1 VTTPVR
7 FGRYELVR
15 RLGRG
20 GMAEVFLARYRGPE
34 SFEKRLVIKRV
45 LPERSRDR
53 AFLTLFFEE
62 ARLHVSLSHGNL
74 VPVFD
79 FGRVGNLYF
88 IAMEYVPGTDLGAIL
103 GRGALSPAEVA
114 YVGVELCR
122 GLGYVHRRGLVHR
135 DVTPR
140 NVLVSTEGE
149 IKLSDFGVA
158 LASQATGQGGLR
170 GTPAYMAP
178 EQARGEALDG
188 RADLYAL
195 ALVLIEALTGKRVRA
210 AREGEDATALATATP
225 PLPPEGPLAGAL
237 GAVLLRAAAPDAR
250 DRFADADAMLAALDG
265 ALKSLPV
272 VSPGPARALAGRVAE
287 MQGSAREEPVD
298 AEASVGPA
306 TYFRDAPTVAE
317 GMEQL
322 RATLATLDGRRRRG
336 MISLLVVAL
345 VAGAGLLF
353 AGQKWLR
360 VAPPAPQVTTPDL
373 ARAPVA
379 DMTPPPDLAPA
390 PPPPPPPIGAKRAP
404 APDERK
410 RMTPE
415 PDEPRRHLPIA
426 RAETGTVRVQCTPW
440 CVPLVDGTRRG
451 DGARVHVLQLGAGK
465 HRLGAQRL
473 EDRQEREVE
482 VAPRRQLSIDFT
494 FQ

>member
-1 VTTPVR
+1 MRLCEHAARTDPKLSRLGDRITPTVR
-7 FGRYELVR
+7 FGRYELLR

-62 ARLHVSLSHGNL
+62 ARLHSSLSHGNL

-103 GRGALSPAEVA
+103 GRGALSPTEVA
-114 YVGVELCR
+114 YVGIELCR

-149 IKLSDFGVA
+149 VKLSDFGVA
-158 LASQATGQGGLR
+158 LSSQAALRTGLR

-195 ALVLIEALTGKRVRA
+195 GLVLIEALTGKRVRG
-210 AREGEDATALATATP
+210 AREGENAAALATTTL
-225 PLPPEGPLAGAL
+225 PLLPEGAL
-237 GAVLLRAAAPDAR
+237 SEVLLRAAAPAAA
-250 DRFADADAMLAALDG
+250 DRFADADAMLAALEA
-265 ALKSLPV
+265 ALKSLPS
-272 VSPGPARALAGRVAE
+272 VSTGPARALGARGAE
-287 MQGSAREEPVD
+287 LANGAREEPVE

-306 TYFRDAPTVAE
+306 TYFRDAATVAE

-322 RATLATLDGRRRRG
+322 HATLVVLDGQRRRG
-336 MISLLVVAL
+336 MIMTLIVAIL
-345 VAGAGLLF
+345 IGAGIAVAGAR
-353 AGQKWLR
+353 WLR
-360 VAPPAPQVTTPDL
+360 PLAAPPATTLNLVREPRADLTAAPNDL
-373 ARAPVA
+373 ATMPS
-379 DMTPPPDLAPA
+379 PPALPL
-390 PPPPPPPIGAKRAP
+390 
-404 APDERK
+404 PDETMRK
-410 RMTPE
+410 RVTP
-415 PDEPRRHLPIA
+415 A
-426 RAETGTVRVQCTPW
+426 RVETGRIRVQCTPW

-451 DGARVHVLQLGAGK
+451 DGARVHVFSLTAGK

-473 EDRQEREVE
+473 DDRQEREIDIQ
-482 VAPRRQLSIDFT
+482 PRRELSIDFT